1 MRAAGSAPGVAKK
14 MRNTRIEIPA
24 MTKAI

>member
-14 MRNTRIEIPA
+14 IRKT
-24 MTKAI
+24 MTEMPNITNSI